1 MATRAGH
8 SARRYVP
15 VSRHY
20 PDLLARGPP
29 PVQMAPL
36 RVVRRRN
43 IALGNCEA
51 CLRTRARDGINIIE
65 GWSYAGRQGPA
76 AAVVGHGEPGIVDR
90 ATGFSVVPVRRFGE
104 SHTTTASPKPGA
116 TNTAARTSPQ
126 TNFQPEDLTGLDVS
140 ATKVGDSK

>member
-1 MATRAGH
+1 MPLRVRRTVELIRNHGSCRDWRMATRAGH

-76 AAVVGHGEPGIVDR
+76 AAVVGNGEPGIVDR
-90 ATGFSVVPVRRFGE
+90 RA
-104 SHTTTASPKPGA
+104 
-116 TNTAARTSPQ
+116 
-126 TNFQPEDLTGLDVS
+126 
-140 ATKVGDSK
+140 